1 MDKKNNK
8 IIRKTDKTISK
19 VSVVIPAYNEAL
31 VIGKVIK
38 DLKKIKEVSEI
49 LVVDD
54 GSTDGT
60 KNAAENAGAKVI
72 RHPYNKGNGA
82 SVKTGIRQASND
94 IVILM
99 DGDGQH
105 SPSFIPKFI
114 KQLEEYDLVI
124 GSRDSAAEANSLR
137 RIGNNILK
145 MVASYLSGYKIKDL
159 TSGYRAAKKEYIK
172 EFLPLFPNRYSYP
185 TTSTLAFLKAGY
197 NVGYVPITTEK
208 RVGKSK
214 LKPFRNGFKFMLI
227 ILRISTL
234 FSPMKFFLPLSVISL
249 ISGVIYGLYSVI
261 DHMKLPN
268 TAVLLISVGIL
279 IFMMGL
285 ISEQIAMLRFE
296 RHDR

>member
-82 SVKTGIRQASND
+82 SVKTGIRKASND

-114 KQLEEYDLVI
+114 KQLEEYD
-124 GSRDSAAEANSLR
+124 R
-137 RIGNNILK
+137 
-145 MVASYLSGYKIKDL
+145 
-159 TSGYRAAKKEYIK
+159 
-172 EFLPLFPNRYSYP
+172 FPGCS
-185 TTSTLAFLKAGY
+185 S
-197 NVGYVPITTEK
+197 
-208 RVGKSK
+208 
-214 LKPFRNGFKFMLI
+214 
-227 ILRISTL
+227 
-234 FSPMKFFLPLSVISL
+234 
-249 ISGVIYGLYSVI
+249 
-261 DHMKLPN
+261 
-268 TAVLLISVGIL
+268 
-279 IFMMGL
+279 
-285 ISEQIAMLRFE
+285 
-296 RHDR
+296 